1 MKTIKIHLTDEQYDK
16 LMKER
21 SRGGMID
28 LEEETHS
35 GCTFTIDA
43 WEEVGH
49 YSLTYKKYGEVEI
62 GEVDL
67 IYDNE

>member
-43 WEEVGH
+43 WDGLARIFRTNGKVMLPFFG
-49 YSLTYKKYGEVEI
+49 L
-62 GEVDL
+62 
-67 IYDNE
+67 